1 MNFEEK
7 FESLIEVLIQSPQPN
22 KEFLHFMGPK
32 GIANSLGHDEILK
45 LSKDKALRLMTISN
59 KEPILIEGEN
69 TLEFLTNFFAVM
81 MSGNIPVPV
90 TTNLWINDERYV
102 EIIKSIKATTKA
114 NILLGNSSLQELIR
128 DMDLLLVSKENWKD
142 LKKREKEVYIPN
154 ADDIAFIQFS
164 SGSTG
169 NPKGVVL
176 KHKQV
181 LANLRQITN
190 EIHDEERGNNVITWL
205 PVHHDMGLIGG
216 ILTPFINQYDVY
228 IMTPYEFAVNPNK
241 WLKTISQYRGN
252 IIVAPNSGYHMAMK
266 RVRQKVLDSI
276 DLSSVRIALCGAEPI
291 NYKTL
296 ENFYETFKVA
306 GLKKEAFVPCYGMA
320 ENTLAIS
327 FHRNRRPFKVDI
339 ISKKEMLENQRAS
352 TSGSKDERDNLY
364 FVSCGKPLADIE
376 VKIVDDRGNE
386 LPERSIGNI
395 LIKSPSTTEGYY
407 QREDINKDL
416 FQDGMLR
423 TGDLGYMVG
432 GELYI
437 TGRKKDLII
446 VNGLNINAEELE
458 SYATTIKEVRAGR
471 LAAFARKDGTTD
483 SEKVHIVIET
493 RKSLK
498 YFKTAERLKLRN
510 KISKEISSFIP
521 VKEDQITIV
530 APGTI
535 QKTTSGK
542 VQRAKMRDL
551 YERGQIEEQNFP
563 MAYFIGRFREMQIK
577 SKIIGVSVLSN
588 IQQSININSRKAK

>member
-1 MNFEEK
+1 
-7 FESLIEVLIQSPQPN
+7 
-22 KEFLHFMGPK
+22 
-32 GIANSLGHDEILK
+32 
-45 LSKDKALRLMTISN
+45 
-59 KEPILIEGEN
+59 
-69 TLEFLTNFFAVM
+69 
-81 MSGNIPVPV
+81 
-90 TTNLWINDERYV
+90 
-102 EIIKSIKATTKA
+102 
-114 NILLGNSSLQELIR
+114 
-128 DMDLLLVSKENWKD
+128 
-142 LKKREKEVYIPN
+142 
-154 ADDIAFIQFS
+154 
-164 SGSTG
+164 
-169 NPKGVVL
+169 
-176 KHKQV
+176 
-181 LANLRQITN
+181 
-190 EIHDEERGNNVITWL
+190 
-205 PVHHDMGLIGG
+205 
-216 ILTPFINQYDVY
+216 
-228 IMTPYEFAVNPNK
+228 
-241 WLKTISQYRGN
+241 
-252 IIVAPNSGYHMAMK
+252 
-266 RVRQKVLDSI
+266 
-276 DLSSVRIALCGAEPI
+276 
-291 NYKTL
+291 
-296 ENFYETFKVA
+296 
-306 GLKKEAFVPCYGMA
+306 
-320 ENTLAIS
+320 
-327 FHRNRRPFKVDI
+327 
-339 ISKKEMLENQRAS
+339 
-352 TSGSKDERDNLY
+352 
-364 FVSCGKPLADIE
+364 VSCGKPLADIE

-416 FQDGMLR
+416 FQDGMLK